1 MKDDVMKSTVTV
13 VLAIALQTAAIASAA
28 HATPKAPPAA
38 ASFRA
43 SSEPEARI
51 RRVEY
56 QEDLVVSIVG
66 FADHPFVLELSSD
79 EEIRDVAGGGLVS
92 GQDLKAGVLGGWE
105 TNRRGSRL
113 FIRPLP
119 SARRTTLLITSSKG
133 RVYVVDLVP
142 GSTARKDFDR
152 RASRVVYT
160 YAPPPLPALLSV
172 ALPPTSSAAVLP
184 TLPAANENAPG
195 AAGAATPPP
204 VLRNTN
210 YSMEVVNTAADIGPT
225 EVFDDG
231 RFTYFRFPGNSPIP
245 AIYKSVPNTE
255 KEWLVNSHRE
265 GDLIVLHGVAR
276 LWNLRIDDGLVGI
289 FNDAF
294 DALGS
299 PAVDGT
305 TMPTWKRGAVK

>member
-1 MKDDVMKSTVTV
+1 M
-13 VLAIALQTAAIASAA
+13 
-28 HATPKAPPAA
+28 
-38 ASFRA
+38 FRA
-43 SSEPEARI
+43 SSEPDSRI

-56 QEDLVVSIVG
+56 REDLVVSIVG
-66 FADHPFVLELSSD
+66 FADHPFVLELSTD

-105 TNRRGSRL
+105 TSRRGSRL

-119 SARRTTLLITSSKG
+119 SARRTTLLITSNRG

-142 GSTARKDFDR
+142 GLHERKDFDKR
-152 RASRVVYT
+152 VSRVVYT
-160 YAPPPLPALLSV
+160 YAPPPLPTLRPNPPTA
-172 ALPPTSSAAVLP
+172 ALPLFSPSGEGDRAPAAAVP
-184 TLPAANENAPG
+184 APAAAPQQ
-195 AAGAATPPP
+195 P

-210 YSMEVVNTAADIGPT
+210 YSMEVVTIAADIRPT

-231 RFTYFRFPGNSPIP
+231 RFTFFRFLGNSPVP

-265 GDLIVLHGVAR
+265 GDLIVMHGVAR
-276 LWNLRIDDGLVGI
+276 LWNLRIEDDVVGI

-294 DALGS
+294 DALGN
-299 PAVDGT
+299 PPLDGT
-305 TMPTWKRGAVK
+305 TSSTLKRGVAK